1 MRTCCIPIVIFALA
15 LFISLALA
23 GDPDDTFP
31 YQFKSEIE
39 IPHTPV
45 KSQDS
50 TGTCW
55 SFSAISF
62 LESEL
67 LRMGKEEYNL
77 SEMYVV
83 RQVYPLKATNFIRLH
98 GYARFDQG
106 GLSHDVI
113 NAIKEYGLVP
123 ENVYSGIRNRESRHD
138 HREFIKV
145 MQGMLTGVLK
155 EPDEVSSIWPTALEG
170 VLNAYLGS
178 PPKQFK
184 IDGKNYSPKKFVESL
199 DLPFEKYIELTSF
212 NHHPFYQKMRLEV
225 PDNWCS
231 NAEYYNLPIDELEK
245 VVDHSLK
252 KGYSVIWGGDVS
264 EDSYASNEVGFSI
277 LPLNENDFPPDK
289 PVDERKISQEMRQVT
304 FDNHTT
310 TDDHAVHI
318 IGMVKDQRGIPF
330 YKIKDSWF
338 SNGITQGYLYYSKPY
353 FRLKTTAIMINRDAL
368 PEEIAEKLGLG
379 W

>member
-1 MRTCCIPIVIFALA
+1 MRTCCIPIVIFALS
-15 LFISLALA
+15 LFISFSLA
-23 GDPDDTFP
+23 GDPNDTFP
-31 YQFKSEIE
+31 YQFTSEID

-67 LRMGKEEYNL
+67 LRMKKGKYDL
-77 SEMYVV
+77 SEMFIV
-83 RQVYPLKATNFIRLH
+83 RQVYPLKGLNYIRLQ
-98 GYARFDQG
+98 GYTRFDQG
-106 GLSHDVI
+106 GLSHDVVDAVQ
-113 NAIKEYGLVP
+113 NYGLVP
-123 ENVYSGIRNRESRHD
+123 ENVYSGIRAGETKHD
-138 HREFIKV
+138 HREFIKA
-145 MQGMLTGVLK
+145 MQGLLIGVLK
-155 EPDEVSSIWPTALEG
+155 KPATLTSAWPAALEG
-170 VLNAYLGS
+170 VLNAYLGT
-178 PPKQFK
+178 PPKQFT
-184 IDGKNYSPKKFVESL
+184 IDGKNYSPKKFAESL
-199 DLPFEKYIELTSF
+199 DLPLENYIELTSF
-212 NHHPFYQKMRLEV
+212 THHPFYQQMRLEV

-231 NAEYYNLPIDELEK
+231 NADYYNLPIDELEQ
-245 VVDHSLK
+245 VVDHSLQ
-252 KGYSVIWGGDVS
+252 KGYSLIWGGDVS

-277 LPLNENDFPPDK
+277 LPLNEAELLPDK
-289 PVDERKISQEMRQVT
+289 PVEERTILQQMRQET

-338 SNGITQGYLYYSKPY
+338 SDGITAGYLYYSKPY

-368 PEEIAEKLGLG
+368 PEEIAKKLGL
-379 W
+379 

>member
-1 MRTCCIPIVIFALA
+1 MRLCRTSLILFALT
-15 LFISLALA
+15 LIISFAIA
-23 GDPDDTFP
+23 GDPNDTIP

-39 IPHTPV
+39 IAHTPV

-67 LRMGKEEYNL
+67 VRLKKGKYDL
-77 SEMYVV
+77 SEMFIV
-83 RQVYPLKATNFIRLH
+83 RHVYPLKAQNYIRLH
-98 GYARFDQG
+98 GYTRFDQG
-106 GLSHDVI
+106 GLSHDVME
-113 NAIKEYGLVP
+113 AVRTRGLVP
-123 ENVYSGIRNRESRHD
+123 ENVYSGIRQGENQHD
-138 HREFIKV
+138 HREFIKA
-145 MQGMLTGVLK
+145 MQGLLDGVLK
-155 EPDEVSSIWPTALEG
+155 KPKKLSSAWPTALEG
-170 VLNAYLGS
+170 VLNAYLGT
-178 PPKQFK
+178 PPEQFTF
-184 IDGKNYSPKKFVESL
+184 DGKNYSPKTFAESL
-199 DLPFEKYIELTSF
+199 NLPMEKYIELTSF
-212 NHHPFYQKMRLEV
+212 THHPFYQQMQLEV

-252 KGYSVIWGGDVS
+252 RGYSIIWGGDVS

-277 LPLNENDFPPDK
+277 LPVNEADFPPDK
-289 PVDERKISQEMRQVT
+289 PVEEREITQDMRQET

-318 IGMVKDQRGIPF
+318 IGMVRDQRGHAF

-338 SNGITQGYLYYSKPY
+338 SRGVTAGYLYYSKP
-353 FRLKTTAIMINRDAL
+353 FLRLKTTAIMVNRDAL
-368 PEEIAEKLGLG
+368 PKEIAEKLDL
-379 W
+379 